1 MFPLSDVSVKCFEV
15 VLAHFAAAKQV
26 RDLGNAWEVS
36 GDKARMAQS
45 MFKGIFTLFALR
57 GINKVDPE
65 SGLRT
70 TFSLCSEA
78 DFIQYWMGRVPEFA
92 QGLFYSYEDHV
103 ARGDQL
109 ILMRDVK
116 KSDVNMSVVAVPS
129 IIVNKFTGP
138 SVLMKCI
145 ETYSHCPKND
155 LTETLRSEILKA
167 AKDKLIDA
175 YVQWEGLDPEKLASY
190 SVNSDDSETNSGR
203 YLVRCHAILSQ
214 LHYKARPEALATLA
228 VVDVD
233 DAAPLV
239 AAQNGDVY
247 YKAVGLS
254 HGAAAPYYYVWLWFA
269 LVR

>member
-15 VLAHFAAAKQV
+15 VLAHFAAAKE
-26 RDLGNAWEVS
+26 AS

-45 MFKGIFTLFALR
+45 IFNGFFTLFGLR

-78 DFIQYWMGRVPEFA
+78 DFMQYWMGRVPGFA
-92 QGLFYSYEDHV
+92 QGCFCSYADHV
-103 ARGDQL
+103 GRGDQL

-116 KSDVNMSVVAVPS
+116 KGEVNMSVVAVPS
-129 IIVNKFTGP
+129 IIANKFTGLP
-138 SVLMKCI
+138 ALMKCI
-145 ETYSHCPKND
+145 ETYSHCPNTE
-155 LTETLRSEILKA
+155 LTGTNRAKILRA
-167 AKDKLIDA
+167 AKEKLIDA
-175 YVQWEGLDPEKLASY
+175 YDQWEGLEPDRLASY
-190 SVNSDDSETNSGR
+190 SVNSGDSETDSGR

-233 DAAPLV
+233 NAARLV

-247 YKAVGLS
+247 RKKGGSNYGS
-254 HGAAAPYYYVWLWFA
+254 AAPYFYVWLWFA